1 MNYREPTAREILY
14 MLTGAIILALAFVA
28 IVKMAFPQGFTVNP
42 FEPVVLYRNGS
53 CTISRFYD
61 MGEWRYW
68 AECQDGAIHA
78 SEVLRKDGSNLVATR
93 YGVGE

>member
-1 MNYREPTAREILY
+1 MTLREFLGMIAGAVILC
-14 MLTGAIILALAFVA
+14 AAFVA
-28 IVKMAFPQGFTVNP
+28 IVKLAFPQGFTVNP
-42 FEPVVLYRNGS
+42 FAPVVLYREGS

-61 MGEWRYW
+61 MGEWHYW
-68 AECQDGAIHA
+68 AECQDGSVHA